1 MITVKDVW
9 RGALPPDTDLLGG
22 GAGLERRVE
31 WATALRTRP
40 PAFESVKGGEMAFV
54 PTKSIRLLDER
65 LDLTQVMQSFADK
78 GGVAVAVIGEVP
90 ASSIALADTL
100 LMPLLRLPTTTHV
113 ADVQQDVVRYIL
125 EQRTLLHERQQEL
138 HTQLMELALAGAG
151 MPAILDRLAEITGKA
166 SAWQDLDGT
175 VRHASAGARTDAV
188 LHALEADNAPVR
200 RWAESVA
207 VMASDPPVHE
217 VKLGTAG
224 LARLV
229 SPVPVREGI
238 GGLVSVIAPEA
249 ELDQVARL
257 AVARAASACAIELDR
272 ERAVRRARD
281 ELEGEF
287 VESLLAGTYS
297 SEEAMRERAER
308 LGFDLDGTTAVL
320 VARVEATVDG
330 ARARHQLLR
339 GGHGWI
345 QRRATAALCTVRGGA
360 LAAVVPLPAGDG
372 NSATLQRLAADL
384 RMECAGSVGTEQV
397 SVGVGRPKPGIA
409 GVRASYREAD
419 QALTMGIKLFGGGRV
434 VGFGDLGLYRLL
446 YALQGHPELREFFD
460 DQVRALLD
468 YDRRT
473 GAGLMRTLDAFF
485 RCHGS
490 PTEMASLLHLH
501 RNTVLYRLRR
511 IEEIGRLRLDDPETR
526 LNLHLC
532 LRVREVLLASGEA
545 DGAGLSGGGGRG
557 GRVAAARR

>member
-9 RGALPPDTDLLGG
+9 RGALPAGTELLGG
-22 GAGLERRVE
+22 GSGLERRVE

-54 PTKSIRLLDER
+54 PTRSIKLLDER

-78 GGVAVAVIGEVP
+78 GGVAVAVVGEVP
-90 ASSIALADTL
+90 ASSIALADRL
-100 LMPLLRLPTTTHV
+100 LMPLLSLPDSAHPSE
-113 ADVQQDVVRYIL
+113 VQQSVVRFIL

-138 HTQLMELALAGAG
+138 HTQLMELALGGAG
-151 MPAILDRLAEITGKA
+151 MPAIVDRLAEITGHA
-166 SAWQDLDGT
+166 VAWQDLEGL
-175 VRHASAGARTDAV
+175 VRHASPGARSDAV
-188 LHALEADNAPVR
+188 AKALAADHAAVR
-200 RWAESVA
+200 RWAESVSVLA
-207 VMASDPPVHE
+207 ADPPVHE
-217 VKLGTAG
+217 IRLAGTAG

-229 SPVPVREGI
+229 SPVPVRDGI

-297 SEEAMRERAER
+297 SEEAVRERAER
-308 LGFDLDGTTAVL
+308 LGFDVEGTSVVL
-320 VARVEATVDG
+320 VVRAEPGNGA
-330 ARARHQLLR
+330 ARAQHELLR
-339 GGHGWI
+339 AGHGWI
-345 QRRATAALCTVRGGA
+345 QRRAPGALCTVRGGA
-360 LAAVVPLPAGDG
+360 LAAVLPLGGERTAPAVH
-372 NSATLQRLAADL
+372 RLASDL
-384 RMECAGSVGTEQV
+384 RLECTGAVGTEQV
-397 SVGVGRPKPGIA
+397 LVGVGRPKPGIG

-419 QALTMGIKLFGGGRV
+419 QALTMGLRLFGGGRV

-446 YALQGHPELREFFD
+446 YALQGHPELREFYD
-460 DQVRALLD
+460 DQVRTLVE

-473 GAGLMRTLDAFF
+473 GAGLMRTLEAFF

-490 PTEMASLLHLH
+490 PTEMAGLLHLH

-532 LRVREVLLASGEA
+532 LRVREVLQASGEA
-545 DGAGLSGGGGRG
+545 EAAASLTGGR
-557 GRVAAARR
+557 AAAR